1 MFGWFQKLLP
11 HKGDFFS
18 MFEAHA
24 STLVDA
30 ARALEALAARRASTA
45 EVLKVIRVQEHQADE
60 VIRQVLT
67 AVRKTFLTPFDRG
80 AITSLIGAMDDAIDE
95 MLATARAVDL
105 YELGELRPEM
115 KKIISLIVE
124 AAKVTQEAVPM
135 LRDLSR
141 NGTRLHQLTGRVVAL
156 EGEADEVHATGL
168 RHAFQTARSDPL
180 QFAVAREVF
189 KNLEKVM
196 DAFEDV
202 ADEIDGIVI
211 DHA

>member
-1 MFGWFQKLLP
+1 
-11 HKGDFFS
+11 
-18 MFEAHA
+18 
-24 STLVDA
+24 
-30 ARALEALAARRASTA
+30 
-45 EVLKVIRVQEHQADE
+45 
-60 VIRQVLT
+60 
-67 AVRKTFLTPFDRG
+67 
-80 AITSLIGAMDDAIDE
+80 